1 MINHII
7 FLVTLGITI
16 LNAISIIALLFG
28 KTVDFPQYKYLA
40 PDNWIFFY
48 PSYGYRLWYWVEFF
62 NLYQI

>member
-40 PDNWIFFY
+40 PDNWIFFL
-48 PSYGYRLWYWVEFF
+48 S
-62 NLYQI
+62 